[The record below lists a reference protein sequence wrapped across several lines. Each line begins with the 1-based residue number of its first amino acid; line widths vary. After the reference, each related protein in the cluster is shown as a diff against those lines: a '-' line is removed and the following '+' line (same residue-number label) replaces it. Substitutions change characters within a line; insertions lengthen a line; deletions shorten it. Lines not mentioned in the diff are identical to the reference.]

1 MRTIWS
7 KGLSLLLSAALV
19 LGLGCGA
26 AGAETYGNGAGG
38 RVIDERESQGT
49 VAQANGQ
56 VTFTTADYGVVV
68 TLTSASLGG
77 DVPFTDPHDGETQM
91 LHTILVELGCIGYS
105 TTPDGR
111 VFTDDKQ
118 VMETEE
124 YSALGMLRCHY
135 YNVQQDGTIQVEGI
149 NDNDLLGNSS
159 ARFGLG
165 TDERYDYEYSVP
177 MTLFYADDG
186 CYWITTQEALDLYC
200 QITGVEV
207 QSGPTFTDV
216 SPDAW
221 YYTFVETAA
230 EKGLFAGTGDGT
242 FAPEAS
248 MTYAQFLTVLYQFS
262 GDELP
267 VAEGPWYQSY
277 VNWAKNAGL
286 IPAGMADFDPEAP
299 ITRQDMAAL
308 FGNFLERYD
317 HPGEPVT
324 DEVPAF
330 ADAGDVA
337 DYAAHGV
344 TLVYQMGLMSGGD
357 GNRFDPLA
365 TATRAQVAVTMVQMA
380 RVMGK

>member
-1 MRTIWS
+1 MRRICS
-7 KGLSLLLSAALV
+7 RGISLLLSAALV
-19 LGLGCGA
+19 LGLGCGT
-26 AGAETYGNGAGG
+26 AGAEAGG
-38 RVIDERESQGT
+38 AIVSPADESQSQGT
-49 VAQANGQ
+49 VAQADGQ

-77 DVPFTDPHDGETQM
+77 DVPFTEPYDGETQL
-91 LHTILVELGCIGYS
+91 LHTILGEPGCIGYS

-124 YSALGMLRCHY
+124 YSALGTIPCHY
-135 YNVQQDGTIQVEGI
+135 YNVLEDGTIQSEGI
-149 NDNDLLGNSS
+149 SDNNLLGNTS

-165 TDERYDYEYSVP
+165 TDEQYSYDYALT

-186 CYWITTQEALDLYC
+186 RYWITTQEALDLYC
-200 QITGVEV
+200 RITGAEV
-207 QSGPTFTDV
+207 QSAPTFTDV
-216 SPDAW
+216 PPTAW
-221 YYTFVETAA
+221 YYTFVETVA
-230 EKGLFAGTGDGT
+230 EKGLFAGAGDGT

-262 GDELP
+262 GDQLT
-267 VAEGPWYQSY
+267 AAQGPWYQSY

-286 IPAGMADFDPEAP
+286 VPAGMADFDPEAP

-308 FGNFLERYD
+308 FGNFLGRYD
-317 HPGEPVT
+317 HPGQPVT